1 MTPNRQSPAYAHFA
15 RRPIVSQPREVLVAD
30 PPPAS
35 NRSRRPVPED
45 TPNTEC
51 PLPAYQE
58 RINPD
63 QPPWEL

>member
-1 MTPNRQSPAYAHFA
+1 MTPNPQSPSTHTS
-15 RRPIVSQPREVLVAD
+15 PVAD
-30 PPPAS
+30 RVTAAGCPRCGSTASQQPLPPAGAQ
-35 NRSRRPVPED
+35 D

-63 QPPWEL
+63 QLPWEL